1 MENSEA
7 IVGTVN
13 YLHYKE
19 RIIILIS
26 LSLIILLQ
34 NYDHFFIHENFKAFE
49 IVHFYAFCKLRAT
62 NFNLGWNITKKNI
75 FYLFYKKLN
84 FCSELERFP
93 LENFIWCF
101 ILQARCMLKKKIGLM
116 PRLVLREDNKH

>member
-49 IVHFYAFCKLRAT
+49 FVHFYAFCKLRAT
-62 NFNLGWNITKKNI
+62 NFNLGWNITKKI
-75 FYLFYKKLN
+75 HFLSLLQEIEFLFRAWTLSPRKFYLMFYTAGSLSAEKK
-84 FCSELERFP
+84 
-93 LENFIWCF
+93 
-101 ILQARCMLKKKIGLM
+101 
-116 PRLVLREDNKH
+116 